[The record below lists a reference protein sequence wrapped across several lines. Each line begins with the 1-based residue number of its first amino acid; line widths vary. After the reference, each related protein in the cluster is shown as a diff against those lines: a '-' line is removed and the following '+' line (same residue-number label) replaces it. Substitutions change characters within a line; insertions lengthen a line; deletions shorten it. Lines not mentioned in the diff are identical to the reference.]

1 MAFWMS
7 GALSVGGESGIVQRC
22 GRKRRRDSKERGDVR
37 CAGQVNSR

>member
-22 GRKRRRDSKERGDVR
+22 GRKEEMRETEL
-37 CAGQVNSR
+37 